1 MTKKEFYLK
10 ACLVFALVCTCKILC
25 EFDCQDNDVFREA
38 CDAAKTLTTYAELC
52 WKDFSQSNG
61 LVWDEDKKV
70 VSLAP

>member
-10 ACLVFALVCTCKILC
+10 ACLVFAQDFASAYEC